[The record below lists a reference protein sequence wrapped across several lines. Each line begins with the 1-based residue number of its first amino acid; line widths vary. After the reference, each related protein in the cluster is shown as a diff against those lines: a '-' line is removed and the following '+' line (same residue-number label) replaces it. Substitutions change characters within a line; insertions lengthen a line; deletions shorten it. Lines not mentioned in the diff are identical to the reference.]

1 MNVISVLR
9 NKLNFKSYEAGNKSD
24 IQRSEEL
31 LSLVFTQE
39 YKDYL
44 ENFGFATY
52 EGHELTGICKSKR
65 LNVVDATIMERER
78 FPDIPLDWYVVECLN
93 IDGIVIWQSS
103 SGEMYQTAPNS
114 KPKLISESFADY
126 ISM

>member
-52 EGHELTGICKSKR
+52 ELTGICKSKR
-65 LNVVDATIMERER
+65 LNVVDVTIMERER